1 MFWVALSLGVR
12 WATLKVYQAVNTQK
26 LKSKS
31 VITKNTQKL
40 KSKSVIT
47 KNTQKLKSERL
58 PALEHL
64 DLK

>member
-40 KSKSVIT
+40 KS
-47 KNTQKLKSERL
+47 ERL